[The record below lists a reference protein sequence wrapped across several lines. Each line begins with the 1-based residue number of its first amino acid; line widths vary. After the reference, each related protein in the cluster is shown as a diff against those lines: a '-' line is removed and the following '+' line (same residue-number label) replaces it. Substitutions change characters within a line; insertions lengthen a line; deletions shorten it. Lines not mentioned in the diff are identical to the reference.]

1 MTDEQS
7 KVLRIID
14 ANLNRSM
21 EAMRTI
27 EEYTRFIINDRPR
40 TETLKQMRHD
50 LQQLAEHLPF
60 AERILA
66 RNSVRDVGRSVTTE
80 TEYERKD
87 VSHVVS
93 ASLGRLKQSLRSME
107 EYSKILDAE
116 VGSAFEKLRYQTYD
130 LEKDLVVQAVAN
142 EIFEPLTVY
151 GLVAG
156 GATLSEFES
165 HVGSLLLA
173 GIDVIQLRDKQLDD
187 KTLLARARHLRKL
200 IDGEIE
206 RAGRPVLMIVNDR
219 PDICRIS
226 GADGVHL
233 GQTEI
238 SLQDARQLLG
248 NQFLIGISTHHPEQ
262 VEQAIRDG
270 ADYIGCGPT
279 FPSTT
284 KDFSDFP
291 GPEFLTWVAS
301 NCSLPAFAIGGIDTD
316 NIEKIAT
323 SGFRRVAVSGCIG
336 PDSAHRRVIETLKN
350 TMARHRLV
358 PAD

>member
-66 RNSVRDVGRSVTTE
+66 RNSVGDVGRSVTTE

-130 LEKDLVVQAVAN
+130 LEKDLVVQ
-142 EIFEPLTVY
+142 
-151 GLVAG
+151 
-156 GATLSEFES
+156 
-165 HVGSLLLA
+165 
-173 GIDVIQLRDKQLDD
+173 
-187 KTLLARARHLRKL
+187 
-200 IDGEIE
+200 
-206 RAGRPVLMIVNDR
+206 
-219 PDICRIS
+219 
-226 GADGVHL
+226 
-233 GQTEI
+233 
-238 SLQDARQLLG
+238 
-248 NQFLIGISTHHPEQ
+248 
-262 VEQAIRDG
+262 
-270 ADYIGCGPT
+270 
-279 FPSTT
+279 
-284 KDFSDFP
+284 
-291 GPEFLTWVAS
+291 
-301 NCSLPAFAIGGIDTD
+301 
-316 NIEKIAT
+316 
-323 SGFRRVAVSGCIG
+323 VAVSYT
-336 PDSAHRRVIETLKN
+336 HLTLPPIL
-350 TMARHRLV
+350 LV
-358 PAD
+358 